1 MGAAAAAP
9 TPKLVIETHPLA
21 QVEHA
26 QDSDDDDAG
35 TGNNTL
41 IGDDPRSPGPMMKS
55 PHLQNLDSPELSS
68 QSSSEDEDEQ
78 GAPSTRS
85 GTTAVDEDVGTA
97 DKSNASDADAEAR
110 KSSMSHVDN
119 LTSEAQ
125 KAHEASAA
133 PSETGGA

>member
-1 MGAAAAAP
+1 M
-9 TPKLVIETHPLA
+9 A

-26 QDSDDDDAG
+26 QDSDDDDDAG

-110 KSSMSHVDN
+110 KSSMSYVDT

-125 KAHEASAA
+125 QKADEASAA